1 MIDDSTRKNQS
12 AVIKEVLM
20 KSIFTTKVGMTQVID
35 EDGVVTPV
43 TVLKADENV
52 VVQIKTDETDGY
64 NAVQIGYMDKKEKN
78 VTKPVRGHFD
88 KAGASYKRYLKEVN
102 YGNDPIEL
110 AVGDNVAVDIFE
122 EGEIVDVVAT
132 SKGKGTQGAI
142 KRWNYGRGPQSHGS
156 KSHRV
161 AGARAAGS
169 DPARVFKGRKGSGKM
184 GNERV
189 TIQNLQVVK
198 VNTEDSYILVKGAVP
213 GPKGGLVQ
221 IKQAVKGQD

>member
-1 MIDDSTRKNQS
+1 
-12 AVIKEVLM
+12 
-20 KSIFTTKVGMTQVID
+20 MTQVID
-35 EDGVVTPV
+35 EDGVITPV
-43 TVLKADENV
+43 TVLKAEENV
-52 VVQIKTDETDGY
+52 VVQVKTEEIDGY
-64 NAVQIGYMDKKEKN
+64 NAAQIGYIDKKEKN
-78 VTKPVRGHFD
+78 VKKPQKVHFD
-88 KAGASYKRYLKEVN
+88 KAGVAYKRHLKEIN
-102 YGNDPIEL
+102 YGKDPVEL
-110 AVGDNVAVDIFE
+110 QAGDTLSVDIFE
-122 EGEIVDVVAT
+122 EGELVDVVAI

-142 KRWNYGRGPQSHGS
+142 KRWNYGRGPASHGS

-189 TIQNLQVVK
+189 TVQNLKVVK

-221 IKQAVKGQD
+221 VKQAIKSL

>member
-1 MIDDSTRKNQS
+1 
-12 AVIKEVLM
+12 M

-35 EDGVVTPV
+35 EDGVITPV
-43 TVLKADENV
+43 TVLKAEENV
-52 VVQIKTDETDGY
+52 VVQVKTDETDGY
-64 NAVQIGYMDKKEKN
+64 NAAQIGYLDKKEKN
-78 VTKPVRGHFD
+78 VKKPIRGHFD
-88 KAGASYKRYLKEVN
+88 KAGASYKRHLKEIN
-102 YGNDPIEL
+102 FGNDPVDL
-110 AVGDNVAVDIFE
+110 LVGDNVTVDIFE

-142 KRWNYGRGPQSHGS
+142 KRWNYGRGPESHGS

-189 TIQNLQVVK
+189 TIQNLKVVK
-198 VNTEDSYILVKGAVP
+198 VNAEDSYILVKGAVP
-213 GPKGGLVQ
+213 GPKGGVVQ
-221 IKQAVKGQD
+221 IKQAVKGQN

>member
-1 MIDDSTRKNQS
+1 
-12 AVIKEVLM
+12 M

>member
-35 EDGVVTPV
+35 EDGVITPV

>member
-1 MIDDSTRKNQS
+1 
-12 AVIKEVLM
+12 M
-20 KSIFTTKVGMTQVID
+20 KSIFTTKIGMTEVID

-52 VVQIKTDETDGY
+52 IVQVKSEETDGY
-64 NAVQIGYMDKKEKN
+64 NAIQIGYLDKKEKN
-78 VTKPVRGHFD
+78 IKKPIKGHFD
-88 KAGASYKRYLKEVN
+88 KANVSYKRFLKEVRL
-102 YGNDPIEL
+102 DEKTEL
-110 AVGDNVAVDIFE
+110 KPGDTISVDIFE
-122 EGEIVDVVAT
+122 EGEMVDITAT

-142 KRWNYGRGPQSHGS
+142 KRWNYGRGPSSHGS

-189 TIQNLQVVK
+189 TIQNLKVVR
-198 VNTEDSYILVKGAVP
+198 VNTTDSYILVKGAVP

-221 IKQAVKGQD
+221 VKQAKKSL

>member
-1 MIDDSTRKNQS
+1 
-12 AVIKEVLM
+12 M

-110 AVGDNVAVDIFE
+110 AVGDKLAVDIFE

-221 IKQAVKGQD
+221 IKQAVKGQN

>member
-1 MIDDSTRKNQS
+1 
-12 AVIKEVLM
+12 M

-35 EDGVVTPV
+35 EDGVITPV
-43 TVLKADENV
+43 TVLKAEENV
-52 VVQIKTDETDGY
+52 VVQVKTEEIDGY
-64 NAVQIGYMDKKEKN
+64 NAAQIGYIDKKEKN
-78 VTKPVRGHFD
+78 VKKPQKAHFD
-88 KAGASYKRYLKEVN
+88 KAGAPYKRHLKEIN
-102 YGNDPIEL
+102 FGNDPVEL
-110 AVGDNVAVDIFE
+110 KAGDTLSVDIFE

-142 KRWNYGRGPQSHGS
+142 KRWNYGRGPVSHGS

-189 TIQNLQVVK
+189 TIQNLKVVK
-198 VNTEDSYILVKGAVP
+198 VSADDSYILVKGAVP
-213 GPKGGLVQ
+213 GPKGGVVEV
-221 IKQAVKGQD
+221 KQAVKGQN

>member
-1 MIDDSTRKNQS
+1 
-12 AVIKEVLM
+12 M

-35 EDGVVTPV
+35 EDGIVTPV

-52 VVQIKTDETDGY
+52 VVQVKTDEIDGY

-78 VTKPVRGHFD
+78 VKKPVKGHFD

-102 YGNDPIEL
+102 FGNDPIEVE
-110 AVGDNVAVDIFE
+110 VGDKLAVDIFE
-122 EGEIVDVVAT
+122 EGEVVDVVAT

-189 TIQNLQVVK
+189 TVQNLQVVK
-198 VNTEDSYILVKGAVP
+198 VNLEDSYILVKGAVP

-221 IKQAVKGQD
+221 VKQAVKGQN

>member
-1 MIDDSTRKNQS
+1 
-12 AVIKEVLM
+12 M
-20 KSIFTTKVGMTQVID
+20 KSIFTTKIGMTQVID
-35 EDGVVTPV
+35 ADGVVTPV
-43 TVLKADENV
+43 TVLKAEENV
-52 VVQIKTDETDGY
+52 VVQVKTQETDGY
-64 NAVQIGYMDKKEKN
+64 DAVQVGYLDKKEKN
-78 VTKPVRGHFD
+78 VKKPIRGHFD
-88 KAGASYKRYLKEVN
+88 KSNASYKRYLNEVRLTEAT
-102 YGNDPIEL
+102 DL
-110 AVGDNVAVDIFE
+110 KAGDTVTVDLFQD
-122 EGEIVDVVAT
+122 GDVVDVVAT

-189 TIQNLQVVK
+189 TIQNLKVVK
-198 VNTEDSYILVKGAVP
+198 VNSDESYILVKGAVP

-221 IKQAVKGQD
+221 VKQAVKSL

>member
-1 MIDDSTRKNQS
+1 
-12 AVIKEVLM
+12 
-20 KSIFTTKVGMTQVID
+20 MTQVID

-52 VVQIKTDETDGY
+52 VVQVKTEETDGY

-78 VTKPVRGHFD
+78 VKKPVKGHFD

-110 AVGDNVAVDIFE
+110 AVGDKLAVDIFE
-122 EGEIVDVVAT
+122 AGEVVDVVAT

-198 VNTEDSYILVKGAVP
+198 VNLEDSYILVKGAVP

-221 IKQAVKGQD
+221 VKQAVKGQN

>member
-1 MIDDSTRKNQS
+1 
-12 AVIKEVLM
+12 M

-35 EDGVVTPV
+35 EDGIVTPV

-52 VVQIKTDETDGY
+52 VVQVKTDEIDGY

-78 VTKPVRGHFD
+78 VKKPVKGHFD

-102 YGNDPIEL
+102 YGNDPIEV
-110 AVGDNVAVDIFE
+110 AVGDKLAVDIFE
-122 EGEIVDVVAT
+122 EGEVVDVVAT

-189 TIQNLQVVK
+189 TVQNLQVVK

-221 IKQAVKGQD
+221 VKQAVKGQN